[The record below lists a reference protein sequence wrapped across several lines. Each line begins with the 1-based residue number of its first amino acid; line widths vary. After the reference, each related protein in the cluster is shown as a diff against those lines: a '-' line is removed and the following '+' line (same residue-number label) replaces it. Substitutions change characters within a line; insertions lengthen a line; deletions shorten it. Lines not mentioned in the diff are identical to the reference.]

1 MTWSYTRQVKAEI
14 AQTRLGALPC
24 SWAELWGLSGRT
36 TDPFPQAAPWVRSSA
51 AFVSR
56 RAFRIMKHLELEPAI
71 RLSRRHNRVEFALWG
86 IDIPAPD
93 IEQSVSDCPE
103 ALIRGAF
110 LLRGYVSEIDR
121 PVQWEIAAPET
132 RFGDLVGE
140 AMAQLGV
147 QPHLSERRG
156 LPVLYL
162 KDREHVGYVLGR
174 MGAHQS
180 VLAMESQSVVRSM
193 KNQVNRLVNSET
205 ANMKRIVDA
214 ALKDGQA
221 IAELRASGRLAKLS
235 PELRELA
242 ELRVSHPDWSFEEL
256 GRHLHPPVSKSA
268 VNHRLRKLRQWLQR
282 EAENR

>member
-36 TDPFPQAAPWVRSSA
+36 ADPFPQAAPWVRSSA

-56 RAFRIMKHLELEPAI
+56 RAFRIMKHLDLEPAI
-71 RLSRRHNRVEFALWG
+71 RLNRHHNRVEFAIWG
-86 IDIPAPD
+86 ADVPAPD
-93 IEQSVSDCPE
+93 IEQSVLDCPE
-103 ALIRGAF
+103 ALVRGAF
-110 LLRGYVSEIDR
+110 LVRGYLSEIDR
-121 PVQWEIAAPET
+121 PVHWEIVAPDG
-132 RFGDLVGE
+132 RFGDLVGD
-140 AMAQLGV
+140 AMVHLGV
-147 QPHLSERRG
+147 QPHLSERRA

-162 KDREHVGYVLGR
+162 KDREQVGYLLGR

-221 IAELRASGRLAKLS
+221 ISELRASGRLQKLS
-235 PELRELA
+235 AELRELA
-242 ELRVSHPDWSFEEL
+242 ELRVGHPDWSFEEL